1 MASLSPITVLYF
13 AAAQSAIGIAS
24 ERVQLPAGGQ
34 DHLGNNSGFPLSEL
48 AQVLVARHG
57 TKGKDLDKVLQIS
70 KWSVDA
76 EMVDD
81 VNATRLKGGEEVA
94 VIPPVS
100 GG

>member
-1 MASLSPITVLYF
+1 MANLAPITVLYF
-13 AAAQSAIGIAS
+13 AGAQTALGISA
-24 ERVQLPAGGQ
+24 ETVQLPASGQ
-34 DHLGNNSGFPLSEL
+34 NDSGNNSGFPLSDL

-57 TKGKDLDKVLQIS
+57 AKGKDLEKVLQIS
-70 KWSVDA
+70 KWSVNA

-81 VNATRLKGGEEVA
+81 VYAIALKGGEEVA